1 MENPTMT
8 TIQLD
13 ATVLDANGHPM
24 TAWGEPITFDGDAAT
39 VAYAANHVAQ
49 AATALANT
57 VGGGQLAFK
66 LLTDLADSLRAV
78 SEQVA

>member
-1 MENPTMT
+1 MT

-24 TAWGEPITFDGDAAT
+24 TAWGE